1 MKRINKYSVI
11 KLAINAICLILAIG
25 SFIDYSYRARIMNDL
40 GPIQG
45 FEVVD
50 SIRGGPKT
58 SCVITLEY
66 NNKYYNVSVDE
77 QAYDSDY
84 KRNIHY
90 FYDDKRDMIFEEH
103 SLPVR
108 VIIYFYILFII
119 SLLLWLPKI
128 IKKVK

>member
-25 SFIDYSYRARIMNDL
+25 SSIDYSYRARIMNDL

-84 KRNIHY
+84 KRNLHY

-103 SLPVR
+103 CLPVR

-128 IKKVK
+128 IKQ